1 MFGEFKLSGDYQQD
15 LATAE
20 TYHKVDSKRVKL
32 QCIDVNC
39 VGKESIQFHYNIM
52 DEQGNYQKTVT
63 VFPQFEDS
71 ELATE
76 KIQAA
81 LRD

>member
-1 MFGEFKLSGDYQQD
+1 MFEEFKLSGNYETD
-15 LATAE
+15 LAMAE

-32 QCIDVNC
+32 QSISLNYA
-39 VGKESIQFHYNIM
+39 GNESIQFHYNIM
-52 DEQGNYQKTVT
+52 NEQGKYQKTVT

-76 KIQAA
+76 KIQAE
-81 LRD
+81 LRL